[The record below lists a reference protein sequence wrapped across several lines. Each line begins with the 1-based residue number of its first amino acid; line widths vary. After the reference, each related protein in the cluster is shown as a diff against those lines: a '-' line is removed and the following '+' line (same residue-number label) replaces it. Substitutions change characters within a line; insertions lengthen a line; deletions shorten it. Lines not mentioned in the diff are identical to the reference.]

1 MQLTSLLGLM
11 NIVAMGIGPLLTC
24 YQPKMLRKET
34 IKVSQGVTHLLF

>member
-1 MQLTSLLGLM
+1 MQLTSRPGLM

-24 YQPKMLRKET
+24 YEPKLLRKEA